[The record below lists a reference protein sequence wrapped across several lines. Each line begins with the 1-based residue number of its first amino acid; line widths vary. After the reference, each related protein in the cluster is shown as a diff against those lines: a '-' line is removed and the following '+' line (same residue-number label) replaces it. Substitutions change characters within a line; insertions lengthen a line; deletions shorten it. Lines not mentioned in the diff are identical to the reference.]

1 MEKKFILKGLD
12 CPHCSSEIERE
23 ISRMDGIIDASIT
36 LFNQTLTVKTNV
48 AETDGLYEKI
58 KAVVKKHQRLRTR
71 KPTALTQ
78 ILTNAFFFGILSKNG
93 GGVYLWEL
101 SP

>member
-1 MEKKFILKGLD
+1 MQKRNG
-12 CPHCSSEIERE
+12 
-23 ISRMDGIIDASIT
+23 
-36 LFNQTLTVKTNV
+36 
-48 AETDGLYEKI
+48 
-58 KAVVKKHQRLRTR
+58 VVKKYQRPRTR